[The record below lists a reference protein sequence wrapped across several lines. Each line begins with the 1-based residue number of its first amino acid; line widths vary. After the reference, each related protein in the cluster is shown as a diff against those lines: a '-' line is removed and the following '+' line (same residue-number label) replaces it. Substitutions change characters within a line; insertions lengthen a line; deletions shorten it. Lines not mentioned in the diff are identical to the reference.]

1 MRLAVV
7 AEHPADRLADEE
19 LALLEHRVGVAGE
32 PGKVVTRPQRRQLRQ
47 ERRAPHPVVRV
58 ARPVVKLGGDIRMS
72 DDQAPGDTAGQG
84 IDERPRF
91 GVADERSQE
100 RQVTRSHEIGARF
113 EREHGGEPAVVW
125 TGAPQ
130 RPDERDELVVRDVR
144 ATDDESAHR
153 APIVWDRHPK
163 VHPVAPQIPLLSGR
177 SFRVAEPVE
186 LTLEIASRVG
196 GVECHPATN
205 STPDGETLES
215 RRMEVATTLRSAAP
229 DDLPSDK
236 AARIVEAMRISVGAR
251 GIAGATFDHVARE
264 AGVSRGLLH
273 YYFGTKERLL
283 VEVVRRESDV
293 RIEQLE
299 TGIAGARSADEVI
312 ETLLESFEEFSG
324 KGSAT
329 AVMFYEM
336 ATLAQ
341 RNVEI
346 ATELAELGRRT
357 RSHLADALRA
367 GSEAGVLSLRAD
379 ADDIATWLFALAD
392 GMTLRLLVEPDHD
405 ISGVIAQAVTATRAL
420 LR

>member
-1 MRLAVV
+1 
-7 AEHPADRLADEE
+7 
-19 LALLEHRVGVAGE
+19 
-32 PGKVVTRPQRRQLRQ
+32 
-47 ERRAPHPVVRV
+47 
-58 ARPVVKLGGDIRMS
+58 MS
-72 DDQAPGDTAGQG
+72 EDQPPEDTAG
-84 IDERPRF
+84 ERVDKGPRF
-91 GVADERSQE
+91 GVADEPSHE
-100 RQVTRSHEIGARF
+100 RQVARPQEIGASL
-113 EREHGGEPAVVW
+113 EREHRGEPAVER

-130 RPDERDELVVRDVR
+130 RCHECDERIVRELG
-144 ATDDESAHR
+144 ATDDNPADGAS
-153 APIVWDRHPK
+153 IVRNRDPEMLTF
-163 VHPVAPQIPLLSGR
+163 ALQIPLLAGR
-177 SFRVAEPVE
+177 SFRLAELSE
-186 LTLEIASRVG
+186 MALESAGLLG
-196 GVECHPATN
+196 GVEFHTATN
-205 STPDGETLES
+205 STRDRETLES
-215 RRMEVATTLRSAAP
+215 RHMEAATTLRSAVPAE
-229 DDLPSDK
+229 LPSDK

-346 ATELAELGRRT
+346 ATELAELARRT

-379 ADDIATWLFALAD
+379 PDDIAMWLFALAD
-392 GMTLRLLVEPDHD
+392 GMTLRLLIEPDHD
-405 ISGVIAQAVTATRAL
+405 ISGVIAQAVAATRAL